1 MSIHGCFNVLIS
13 VESKLHILVNNAGM
27 MMGPQKETEDK
38 FEEQFQV
45 NYLGMYIVVACTN
58 MQASL

>member
-1 MSIHGCFNVLIS
+1 M
-13 VESKLHILVNNAGM
+13 ESKLHILVNNAGM